1 MSEVSI
7 MKMKKI
13 GQFLKKYGF
22 YVAVSIISIG
32 ALVAIFV
39 LPGQEGNVKD
49 EANPYA
55 KNAKTDGVLQGDLP
69 NNIIIDEE
77 DELDNT
83 DQVTQNEAVTNNDE
97 VKASEKP
104 GDKVTANE
112 QDQSQVK
119 TETFE
124 STTASVTEEPFFA
137 DGDKFSWPV
146 EGKVVVPY
154 TDETTKHWFSESL
167 NQTMRTFGI
176 CIAAN
181 ENTEV
186 KAVAKGTVVKIVDD
200 SSSILEPG
208 MPYVG
213 QTMIIDHGNGYV
225 SIYGFQGGSINQ
237 DLLGQ
242 VVNEGDVLGT
252 IGTPKGAFINVG
264 DNLYLQ
270 VKHNDKVVS
279 PMEFLSNNTDT
290 ANLKTDSVDV
300 GFAE

>member
-1 MSEVSI
+1 M
-7 MKMKKI
+7 

-22 YVAVSIISIG
+22 YVAVSIISVG

-39 LPGQEGNVKD
+39 LPGQEGNVND

-55 KNAKTDGVLQGDLP
+55 KKVETDGMLQNDIP
-69 NNIIIDEE
+69 NRVIIDEE
-77 DELDNT
+77 DELDQT
-83 DQVTQNEAVTNNDE
+83 DNVTENEADMKQNETVTVQEDVNGTTAQKDE
-97 VKASEKP
+97 TKSE
-104 GDKVTANE
+104 
-112 QDQSQVK
+112 VK
-119 TETFE
+119 TETFD

-137 DGDKFSWPV
+137 DGDTFSWPLQG
-146 EGKVVVPY
+146 EVVVPY

-186 KAVAKGTVVKIVDD
+186 QAVAKGTVVEIVDD
-200 SSSILEPG
+200 SSSILGAG

-213 QTMIIDHGNGYV
+213 KTMVVDHGNGYV
-225 SIYGFQGGSINQ
+225 SVYGFQGGSVNE
-237 DLLGQ
+237 DLLGK

-252 IGTPKGAFINVG
+252 VGTPKGAFISEG

-270 VKHNDKVVS
+270 VKHNDKVVN
-279 PMEFLSNNTDT
+279 PMEFLKDNADVAST
-290 ANLKTDSVDV
+290 KTDSVDM
-300 GFAE
+300 GFATK

>member
-1 MSEVSI
+1 
-7 MKMKKI
+7 MKIKKL

-22 YVAVSIISIG
+22 YVAVSVISVG

-39 LPGQEGNVKD
+39 LPSQEGNVKN

-55 KNAKTDGVLQGDLP
+55 KNEKTDGMLQGDLP
-69 NNIIIDEE
+69 NNVIIDEE
-77 DELDNT
+77 DELDQT
-83 DQVTQNEAVTNNDE
+83 DKVTQNEATVQEDETKASEEVTNNTTAKDE
-97 VKASEKP
+97 VKPE
-104 GDKVTANE
+104 
-112 QDQSQVK
+112 VK

-137 DGDKFSWPV
+137 DGDNFSWPV
-146 EGKVVVPY
+146 EGKIVVPY
-154 TDETTKHWFSESL
+154 TDEATKYWFSESL

-186 KAVAKGTVVKIVDD
+186 KAIAKGTIVKIVDD

-213 QTMIIDHGNGYV
+213 KTMVIDHGNGYV
-225 SIYGFQGGSINQ
+225 SVYGFQGGTVNE

-242 VVNEGDVLGT
+242 VVNEGDALGT

-279 PMEFLSNNTDT
+279 PMDFLKDSEET
-290 ANLKTDSVDV
+290 ASVKTDSVDV
-300 GFAE
+300 GFATK

>member
-1 MSEVSI
+1 
-7 MKMKKI
+7 MKIKKL

-22 YVAVSIISIG
+22 YVAVSIISVG

-39 LPGQEGNVKD
+39 LPGQEGNVKK

-55 KNAKTDGVLQGDLP
+55 KNEKTDGMLQGDLP
-69 NNIIIDEE
+69 NNVIIDEE
-77 DELDNT
+77 DELDQT
-83 DQVTQNEAVTNNDE
+83 DKVTQNEATVKENETTASEEVTNNTTTNKVEKDE
-97 VKASEKP
+97 VKPE
-104 GDKVTANE
+104 
-112 QDQSQVK
+112 VK

-137 DGDKFSWPV
+137 DGDTFSWPV
-146 EGKVVVPY
+146 AGKVVVPY

-186 KAVAKGTVVKIVDD
+186 KAVAKGTIVKIVDD
-200 SSSILEPG
+200 SSSILESG

-213 QTMIIDHGNGYV
+213 KTMVIDHGNGYV
-225 SIYGFQGGSINQ
+225 SVYGFQGGTVNE

-279 PMEFLSNNTDT
+279 PMDFLKDSEET
-290 ANLKTDSVDV
+290 ADVKTDSVDV
-300 GFAE
+300 GFATK

>member
-1 MSEVSI
+1 
-7 MKMKKI
+7 MKIKKI

-32 ALVAIFV
+32 ALIAIFV
-39 LPGQEGNVKD
+39 LPGQEGNVNE

-55 KNAKTDGVLQGDLP
+55 KNTKTDGVLQGDLP
-69 NNIIIDEE
+69 NNVIIDEE
-77 DELDNT
+77 DQLDQT
-83 DQVTQNEAVTNNDE
+83 DNMTQNEEPVNEEIANAPEQSTDKAADTQDKSG
-97 VKASEKP
+97 VKPE
-104 GDKVTANE
+104 
-112 QDQSQVK
+112 VK

-137 DGDKFSWPV
+137 DGDTFSWPV
-146 EGKVVVPY
+146 EGSVVVPY

-200 SSSILEPG
+200 SSSILEAG

-213 QTMIIDHGNGYV
+213 KTMVIDHGNGYV
-225 SIYGFQGGSINQ
+225 SIYGFQGGAVNE

-242 VVNEGDVLGT
+242 VVSEGDVLGT
-252 IGTPKGAFINVG
+252 IGSPKGAFISLG

-279 PMEFLSNNTDT
+279 PMDFLSATTDT
-290 ANLKTDSVDV
+290 ASIKTDSVDV
-300 GFAE
+300 GFGK

>member
-1 MSEVSI
+1 
-7 MKMKKI
+7 MKIKKI

-39 LPGQEGNVKD
+39 LPGQEGNVKE

-55 KNAKTDGVLQGDLP
+55 KNTRTDGMLEGDLP
-69 NNIIIDEE
+69 NNVIIDEE
-77 DELDNT
+77 DELDQT
-83 DQVTQNEAVTNNDE
+83 DKVTQNEEPVNEDE
-97 VKASEKP
+97 VKAPEETTNNVATTTKEK
-104 GDKVTANE
+104 
-112 QDQSQVK
+112 DQEKAEVK

-137 DGDKFSWPV
+137 DGDTFSWPV

-154 TDETTKHWFSESL
+154 TDETTKYWFSESL

-213 QTMIIDHGNGYV
+213 KTIVIDHGNGYLSV
-225 SIYGFQGGSINQ
+225 YGFQGGTVNE

-242 VVNEGDVLGT
+242 IVNEGDVLGT
-252 IGTPKGAFINVG
+252 IGTPKGAFISIG

-270 VKHNDKVVS
+270 VKHNDKIVS
-279 PMEFLSNNTDT
+279 PMNFFSDNVDT
-290 ANLKTDSVDV
+290 ANAKADNVDV

>member
-1 MSEVSI
+1 
-7 MKMKKI
+7 MKIKKI

-39 LPGQEGNVKD
+39 LPGQEGNVKE

-55 KNAKTDGVLQGDLP
+55 KNTRTDGMLEGDLP
-69 NNIIIDEE
+69 NNVIIDEE
-77 DELDNT
+77 DELDQT
-83 DQVTQNEAVTNNDE
+83 DKVTQNEEPVNEDE
-97 VKASEKP
+97 VKAPEETTNNVAATTKEK
-104 GDKVTANE
+104 
-112 QDQSQVK
+112 DQEKAEVK

-137 DGDKFSWPV
+137 DGDTFSWPV

-154 TDETTKHWFSESL
+154 TDETTKYWFSESL

-200 SSSILEPG
+200 SSSILEQG

-213 QTMIIDHGNGYV
+213 KTMVIDHGNGYV
-225 SIYGFQGGSINQ
+225 SVYGFQGGIVNE

-242 VVNEGDVLGT
+242 IVNEGDILGT
-252 IGTPKGAFINVG
+252 IGTPKGAFISIG

-270 VKHNDKVVS
+270 VKHNDKIVS
-279 PMEFLSNNTDT
+279 PMNFFSDNVDT
-290 ANLKTDSVDV
+290 ANAKEDNVDV